1 MSTSTLHR
9 ATPLQTTGTTGMF
22 RSLAPWLSRMVMLPP
37 GLVFTLISIRFLTNP
52 GHALAGVT
60 LHTPEA
66 FTDTR
71 AMCAGLLTLLTMLI
85 IFLVSRER
93 LWLGHLQV
101 ATFMGV
107 TLGIRIFGFIHDGT
121 TLAMGNQRVI
131 TIAETVFLT
140 LNTIGFVVQTRLF
153 KHSGGTR

>member
-9 ATPLQTTGTTGMF
+9 ATPLSRTGSTGML
-22 RSLAPWLSRMVMLPP
+22 RSLAPWLSRLVMLPP
-37 GLVFTLISIRFLTNP
+37 GLVFILISLRFLTNP

-85 IFLVSRER
+85 TFLLSKKR
-93 LWLGHLQV
+93 LWLGHLQL

-107 TLGIRIFGFIHDGT
+107 TLVIRIFGFVHDGT

-131 TIAETVFLT
+131 TIAEIVFLT
-140 LNTIGFVVQTRLF
+140 LNTIGLIVQTRLF
-153 KHSGGTR
+153 KHSGVTQ